1 MNFLY
6 FLISPLLVIEVIVCV
21 LLVIV
26 ILMQPSKAESG
37 IGSAF
42 GGQATDAL
50 FGANTS
56 TLLAK
61 VTAYLTAIFFALSFL
76 LTILIASRAHAPSL
90 GEKYLIPT
98 STAPAKPA
106 TPTAPAPVDT
116 GLAKPTATE
125 TQKPTS
131 TETSGSSAVVPPK
144 PTLPESSKTETGK
157 PASP

>member
-1 MNFLY
+1 MIGFL
-6 FLISPLLVIEVIVCV
+6 LTVEVLVCALLVII
-21 LLVIV
+21 
-26 ILMQPSKAESG
+26 ILMQPSKSESG

-76 LTILIASRAHAPSL
+76 LAILISHRAHEPSL

-116 GLAKPTATE
+116 GLTKPTATE
-125 TQKPTS
+125 TQKPAS

-144 PTLPESSKTETGK
+144 PTVPEPSKTGTNK
-157 PASP
+157 PVVPASP